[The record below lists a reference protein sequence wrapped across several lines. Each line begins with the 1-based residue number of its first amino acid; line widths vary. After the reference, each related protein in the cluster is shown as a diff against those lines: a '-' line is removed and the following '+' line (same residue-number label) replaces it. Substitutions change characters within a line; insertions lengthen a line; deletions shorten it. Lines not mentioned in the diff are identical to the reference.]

1 MDAHVPRSVTV
12 GLRMRG
18 IDVLTAQE
26 DGTAEWRDDGHLLER
41 AGELR
46 RVLVSQDADLLR
58 EATNR
63 WHEGRDFWGVIY
75 AHQLRNTIGGMVRDL
90 ALMAEATEPNEWRG
104 KVAYLPIR

>member
-1 MDAHVPRSVTV
+1 MSLRFYMDAHVPRSVTV

-26 DGTAEWRDDGHLLER
+26 DGTADWRDDSHLLER

-58 EATNR
+58 EYARLQNDGTRGATF
-63 WHEGRDFWGVIY
+63 G
-75 AHQLRNTIGGMVRDL
+75 A
-90 ALMAEATEPNEWRG
+90 
-104 KVAYLPIR
+104 